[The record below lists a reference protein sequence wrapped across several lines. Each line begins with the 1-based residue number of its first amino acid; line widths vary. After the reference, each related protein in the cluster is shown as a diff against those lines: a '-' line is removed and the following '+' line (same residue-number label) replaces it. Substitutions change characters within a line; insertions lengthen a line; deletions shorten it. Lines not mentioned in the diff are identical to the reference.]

1 MQFCNVSGCQ
11 NILLCIVHDAT
22 PGLWQGLARSS
33 RGSWCRLDR
42 QKYWRGCSW
51 AGQLA
56 RGPKLLR
63 RGGSYSPPSEGR
75 GKGGGA
81 AALQAMQAESWAGG
95 MSVKGSGGQPASL
108 APVLAESSLICSL
121 LVLQAART
129 VSKGSGFFPLIHKN
143 LALWSVTKKSTSGR
157 LINTLV
163 RNRASCTSRTRA
175 AFTARCVFCTH
186 LFTGLTRRT
195 HRYFVLQVVA
205 SA

>member
-33 RGSWCRLDR
+33 RGSRCRLDR
-42 QKYWRGCSW
+42 QKDWRGCSW

-75 GKGGGA
+75 GKGGGP

-95 MSVKGSGGQPASL
+95 VSVQGSGGQPVSL
-108 APVLAESSLICSL
+108 ALVLAESSLICSL
-121 LVLQAART
+121 LVLEQHTPLARE
-129 VSKGSGFFPLIHKN
+129 VFFFH
-143 LALWSVTKKSTSGR
+143 
-157 LINTLV
+157 
-163 RNRASCTSRTRA
+163 
-175 AFTARCVFCTH
+175 
-186 LFTGLTRRT
+186 
-195 HRYFVLQVVA
+195 
-205 SA
+205 

>member
-1 MQFCNVSGCQ
+1 MPEHSFVHRSRRHTRALAGVSPELAGLPVPPRSAE
-11 NILLCIVHDAT
+11 ILAWLLLGRA
-22 PGLWQGLARSS
+22 ARTWPKTVEK
-33 RGSWCRLDR
+33 RGFVLSPE
-42 QKYWRGCSW
+42 RG
-51 AGQLA
+51 
-56 RGPKLLR
+56 K
-63 RGGSYSPPSEGR
+63 
-75 GKGGGA
+75 GKGGGPA
-81 AALQAMQAESWAGG
+81 VLQAMQAESWAGG
-95 MSVKGSGGQPASL
+95 VSVQRSGGQPASL

-163 RNRASCTSRTRA
+163 RNRASCTSSTSA

-186 LFTGLTRRT
+186 LFTGLTRHT

-205 SA
+205 LA